1 MKKLLLACSLFLFS
15 TAATQAQDK
24 EVAKAELSKE
34 KKAELK
40 KMKEEHLNT
49 SFTEVGLKEEQI
61 KQAKEVIE
69 EANKKGKELR
79 DDTALTEEQRKA
91 KKEVINDEKNAKL
104 KEIIGDKFKEWQAIR
119 KKQKAAEEE
128 FVAANSKG

>member
-1 MKKLLLACSLFLFS
+1 MKKLLLACSLFIF
-15 TAATQAQDK
+15 TAAATQAQDK

-40 KMKEEHLNT
+40 KLKEENLNA
-49 SFTEVGLKEEQI
+49 SFTEIGLKEEQV
-61 KQAKEVIE
+61 KLAKTAIE

-79 DDTALTEEQRKA
+79 EDNALTEEQRKA

-104 KEIIGDKFKEWQAIR
+104 KEIIGDRFKEWQAIR

-128 FVAANSKG
+128 FVSANSKG